1 MKALR
6 TPDAAFANLPGYDF
20 SANYTEIAD
29 GAGGQLRIHHV
40 DEGPADADPILC
52 LHGEPTWSY
61 LYRKMIP
68 VFVAA
73 GRRAVAPDL
82 VGFGKSDKPTE
93 RADYTYQRH
102 VDWMTA
108 WLETQDLRRITLV
121 CQDWGGLIGLRL
133 LAAMPERFARLV
145 VANTALPT
153 GDQPMG
159 PAFEAWRDYSQTVPD
174 FNAGRIVYGGTTK
187 KISQAEI
194 AAYNAPFPDDSFKA
208 GARQFPT
215 LVPSHP
221 DDPASRPN
229 RAAWDVLRVLE
240 LPVLTAF
247 GADDKIMAG
256 MDRVFQ
262 KRMPGAAGQAHRIL
276 PQAGHFLQED
286 VGPELAQATLDF
298 IAATG
303 GDA

>member
-6 TPDAAFANLPGYDF
+6 TPDAAFADLPGYDF
-20 SANYTEIAD
+20 APNYTQIDD
-29 GAGGQLRIHHV
+29 GEGGELRVHHL
-40 DEGPADADPILC
+40 DEGPRDAAPILC
-52 LHGEPTWSY
+52 MHGEPTWSY

-73 GRRAVAPDL
+73 GHRVVALDL
-82 VGFGKSDKPTE
+82 VGFGKSDKPAE
-93 RADYTYQRH
+93 RSDYTYQRH

-108 WLETQDLRRITLV
+108 WLEQQDLRGVTLV

-133 LAAMPERFARLV
+133 LAAMPDRFARLV

-159 PAFEAWRDYSQTVPD
+159 AAFEAWRDYSQTVPD
-174 FNAGRIVYGGTTK
+174 FNSGRIVYGGTTK
-187 KISQAEI
+187 KISEAEI
-194 AAYNAPFPDDSFKA
+194 AAYNAPYPDDSYKA

-221 DDPASRPN
+221 DDPAAEPN
-229 RAAWDVLRVLE
+229 RAAWRVLSGLD

-256 MDRVFQ
+256 VERVFQ
-262 KRMPGAAGQAHRIL
+262 KRMPGAAGQAHQIL
-276 PQAGHFLQED
+276 PEAGHFLQED
-286 VGPELAQATLDF
+286 VGPELAKATLDF

-303 GDA
+303 EAG